1 MDQANASHAL
11 AANNEG
17 LFRFDYLNF
26 AFRAPAAPW
35 EQEDPRTYGRS
46 PVLAFA
52 RSGPITLTVCASK
65 LEPGYVNPTA
75 RVVELSRMTLRKA
88 ATTYRVLREEEEV
101 HNGLKGWQTETAA
114 TVQGHELYFVEWDL
128 AANGFGYQVTVW
140 GPADSDSDI
149 RNEANEVFPDF
160 ELITHAP

>member
-1 MDQANASHAL
+1 MDQSNASHAL

-35 EQEDPRTYGRS
+35 EQKDPRTYGRN

-52 RSGPITLTVCASK
+52 RSGPTILTVCANK
-65 LEPGYVNPTA
+65 LEPGYVQPTA
-75 RVVELSRMTLRKA
+75 RVVELSRATLRKA
-88 ATTYRVLREEEEV
+88 ATSYRVVSEGEAV
-101 HNGLKGWQTETAA
+101 HNGLTGWQTETAA
-114 TVQGHELYFVEWDL
+114 TVQGRELYFVSWDL
-128 AANGFGYQVTVW
+128 AANGFGYDLLVW
-140 GPADSDSDI
+140 GPSGLESEI
-149 RNEANEVFPDF
+149 RNQANEVFPNF